1 MCFSDA
7 LQAPLIGHSWNSESC
22 ANATAQQPRRR
33 GTLLTGRSPLLD
45 GLQACLCEHAMFP
58 RLGFN
63 NGSWGGWSN
72 PPPGLGGVGDPEG
85 GVVAREIRL
94 DDMPETT
101 RRRHHFKNSSLGRPG
116 GAAGAVGAAPYG
128 AAVDGVGGDGVGGV
142 ASVTTYE
149 PILESALLQSR
160 GGGARLHLEDSTR
173 SVDHSSIGLDRQHPS
188 MSTSM
193 STSLHDSLLF
203 REGEGGGAGRALPH
217 MGGGEGRSRV
227 GGNGGAAD
235 PSRRRGRASM
245 GGGGGARRA
254 KDNIW
259 EDDSRG
265 SGYTDPHHLD
275 SHTSSHL
282 HGQSHSHSQ
291 SHGHMHGHYGEPPGP
306 HGRGHGALFDD
317 PYAHGLTPEED
328 RDQILSRSLSL
339 NPKKHKHG
347 WRGPPSHGLGR
358 YDGVAPP
365 ELFPALLVD
374 GGARGGGMYEHEY
387 GQDYGYANQG
397 RGHHAGGG
405 GM

>member
-1 MCFSDA
+1 
-7 LQAPLIGHSWNSESC
+7 
-22 ANATAQQPRRR
+22 
-33 GTLLTGRSPLLD
+33 
-45 GLQACLCEHAMFP
+45 MFP

-63 NGSWGGWSN
+63 NGSWGGWST

-85 GVVAREIRL
+85 GVAAREIRL

-128 AAVDGVGGDGVGGV
+128 PAVDGVGGAGSGGV
-142 ASVTTYE
+142 ASVATYE

-160 GGGARLHLEDSTR
+160 GGGARLHLEDSTQ
-173 SVDHSSIGLDRQHPS
+173 SVDHSSSGLGHQHPS
-188 MSTSM
+188 TST

-203 REGEGGGAGRALPH
+203 REGEGRGAVLARSSHGSMGAVGGGGGRALPH

-265 SGYTDPHHLD
+265 SGYTDPYHLD
-275 SHTSSHL
+275 SHTSS
-282 HGQSHSHSQ
+282 
-291 SHGHMHGHYGEPPGP
+291 
-306 HGRGHGALFDD
+306 R
-317 PYAHGLTPEED
+317 
-328 RDQILSRSLSL
+328 
-339 NPKKHKHG
+339 
-347 WRGPPSHGLGR
+347 
-358 YDGVAPP
+358 
-365 ELFPALLVD
+365 
-374 GGARGGGMYEHEY
+374 
-387 GQDYGYANQG
+387 
-397 RGHHAGGG
+397 
-405 GM
+405 